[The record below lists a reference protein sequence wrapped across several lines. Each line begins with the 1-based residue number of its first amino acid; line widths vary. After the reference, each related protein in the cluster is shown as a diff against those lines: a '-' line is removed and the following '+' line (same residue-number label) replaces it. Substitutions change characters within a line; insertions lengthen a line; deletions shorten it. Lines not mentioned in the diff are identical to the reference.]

1 MTFDRAGLHAQ
12 VTALKEKVGRLRKS
26 SLNEENTKMSLITP
40 MIQALGWD
48 VANPDEVHCEYR
60 RKSKALPVDYAL
72 MIDRTPCLLIEA
84 KAMGESIEDD
94 RWISQVLN
102 YTNQSGV
109 QWAVLTNGVEYR
121 IYNSSA
127 IVPTDEKLF
136 RHVALLDAPVPKIV
150 DDLSL
155 LSRPEL
161 ERRRIDRA
169 WEIHNTD
176 RLVRDGILRLLDRE
190 SPSTKIVQMLVRGSK
205 GRLARKGVLASLR
218 RANIAIEIPSG
229 PKFDDGPGRR
239 RRDSI
244 PDGTTSPTGSPVV
257 AGRRRRTAS
266 VNPLSLQDLLRSGAI
281 RAPVE
286 LFAQTRHGRASATI
300 ESDGS
305 VVYART
311 RYDSVSAAGAAAR
324 AALQPGKWR
333 TRGGPRT
340 NGWIFWKLRHPGSG
354 KIVAIKAMVRP

>member
-1 MTFDRAGLHAQ
+1 MTFDRAGLQAQ
-12 VTALKEKVGRLRKS
+12 VVSLKEKVGRLRKS

-127 IVPTDEKLF
+127 IAPTDEKLF
-136 RHVALLDAPVPKIV
+136 RHVALLATPVPKIV
-150 DDLSL
+150 EDLSF

-176 RLVRDGILRLLDRE
+176 RLVRDGLLRLLDRE
-190 SPSTKIVQMLVRGSK
+190 SPSTRIVQMLVRGSK
-205 GRLARKGVLASLR
+205 GRLARKGVAASLR
-218 RANIAIEIPSG
+218 RANISIEIPSG
-229 PKFDDGPGRR
+229 PQREDGSAVRPR
-239 RRDSI
+239 
-244 PDGTTSPTGSPVV
+244 
-257 AGRRRRTAS
+257 
-266 VNPLSLQDLLRSGAI
+266 SLQDLLRSGAL

-286 LFAQTRHGRASATI
+286 LFAETRHGRASATI
-300 ESDGS
+300 GSDGS
-305 VVYART
+305 VVHAGT
-311 RYDSVSAAGAAAR
+311 RYDSLSAAGAAAR

-333 TRGGPRT
+333 KRGGPET
-340 NGWIFWKLRHPGSG
+340 NGWIFWRLQHPDSG
-354 KIVAIKAMVRP
+354 KVVTIEALVRP